1 MLVDKKFFELLLEEF
16 VNANTDEDG
25 RWITIKPH
33 GDDSEDYRRL
43 KLRKGETPKE
53 AIERVYKKEEKK
65 EKKEDKGKDIYSK
78 LITKDVEKTLR
89 DSVKAQKYDN
99 PKAKIGDTMLD
110 SDRIISRF
118 SSNLTSKEY
127 DKFDWEKAEDILF
140 EKLKEI
146 EKEFGFKQEEKA
158 HKEKVKEFDNIEI
171 RTKDG
176 IKKVSFA
183 DISLSDEYLKK
194 NKKHSEVWDS
204 KIQAMI
210 KNPYYD
216 KEKDIK
222 KQLKKEKIE
231 ELAKNY
237 KRNPNVTPLEE
248 FIKRQKSL
256 NPNKYDK

>member
-16 VNANTDEDG
+16 VNANTDDEG

-43 KLRKGETPKE
+43 KLRKGESPKE
-53 AIERVYKKEEKK
+53 AIDRVYKKE
-65 EKKEDKGKDIYSK
+65 D
-78 LITKDVEKTLR
+78 
-89 DSVKAQKYDN
+89 
-99 PKAKIGDTMLD
+99 
-110 SDRIISRF
+110 
-118 SSNLTSKEY
+118 
-127 DKFDWEKAEDILF
+127 
-140 EKLKEI
+140 
-146 EKEFGFKQEEKA
+146 KA
-158 HKEKVKEFDNIEI
+158 HKEKVKELDNIEI

-204 KIQAMI
+204 KIQAMV
-210 KNPYYD
+210 KNPYYN

-231 ELAKNY
+231 ELAKSY
-237 KRNPNVTPLEE
+237 KRNPDVTPHEE

-256 NPNKYDK
+256 NLSKYD